1 MALTLKTIYAG
12 PLRVQALY
20 ARCAAS
26 DTPKQRQAKHKASSE
41 AQRRMNQIYSY
52 QNLELML
59 AANFPAA
66 GSGLV
71 VTLTFDDAHMPKD
84 RREALRRFK
93 YFRQKLDK
101 ARKAT
106 GLPELVA
113 FWSPEVLTSAAG
125 RWHFHIVINNTG
137 RDAELIRSCWI
148 YGSDVEIEK
157 LRVDAEK
164 NHETLARYMTKE
176 LRECQDYDA
185 KPGLHGWSCT
195 RNAKRPE
202 RETLTVRDDFRLK
215 PPAGCAIL
223 LDEKKVTEFASY
235 HVLKVRLAGE
245 DFGRA
250 PHAKRRRRLR
260 E

>member
-1 MALTLKTIYAG
+1 
-12 PLRVQALY
+12 
-20 ARCAAS
+20 
-26 DTPKQRQAKHKASSE
+26 
-41 AQRRMNQIYSY
+41 MNQIYSF
-52 QNLELML
+52 QQLELML
-59 AANFPAA
+59 AVNFPTA

-71 VTLTFDDAHMPKD
+71 VTLTFDDEHMPKD
-84 RREALRRFK
+84 RAEALRRFK

-101 ARKAT
+101 ARKAD

-125 RWHFHIVINNTG
+125 RWHFHIIINSTG
-137 RDAELIRSCWI
+137 RDADLIRSCWI

-176 LRECQDYDA
+176 MRECQEYDA

-195 RNAKRPE
+195 RNVKRPE
-202 RETLTVRDDFRLK
+202 RETLTVPDDYQLR
-215 PPAGCAIL
+215 PPAGCTIL
-223 LDEKKVTEFASY
+223 IDEKKTTEFASW
-235 HVLKVRLAGE
+235 HVMKIRLDGSGF
-245 DFGRA
+245 DRPPRA
-250 PHAKRRRRLR
+250 RRRRKRR

>member
-12 PLRVQALY
+12 PLQVQALY
-20 ARCAAS
+20 ARCTVG

-41 AQRRMNQIYSY
+41 AKRRMNQIYSY
-52 QNLELML
+52 QQLELML
-59 AANFPAA
+59 AANFPTA

-71 VTLTFDDAHMPKD
+71 VTLTFDDDHMPTD

-101 ARKAT
+101 ARKAA

-125 RWHFHIVINNTG
+125 RWHFHIVINSTG

-176 LRECQDYDA
+176 LRECQEYAA

-202 RETLTVRDDFRLK
+202 RETLTVPDDFRLR

-235 HVLKVRLAGE
+235 HVMKIRLDGSGF
-245 DFGRA
+245 DRA
-250 PHAKRRRRLR
+250 PRARRRRNR
-260 E
+260 RK

>member
-20 ARCAAS
+20 ARCAPQ

-59 AANFPAA
+59 AANFPTA

-71 VTLTFDDAHMPKD
+71 VTLTFDDRHMPGS

-93 YFRQKLDK
+93 YFRTKLDK
-101 ARKAT
+101 ARKAA

-113 FWSPEVLTSAAG
+113 FWSPEVLTSASG
-125 RWHFHIVINNTG
+125 RWHFHIVVNSTG

-148 YGSDVEIEK
+148 YGSDIEIEK

-176 LRECQDYDA
+176 LREVQDYDDR
-185 KPGLHGWSCT
+185 PGLHGWSCT

-202 RETLTVRDDFRLK
+202 RETLTVRDDFRLEA
-215 PPAGCAIL
+215 PEGCTVLI
-223 LDEKKVTEFASY
+223 DERRSTEYASW
-235 HVLKVRLAGE
+235 HVLKIRLNGGGF
-245 DFGRA
+245 DR
-250 PHAKRRRRLR
+250 PPRAKRRR
-260 E
+260 